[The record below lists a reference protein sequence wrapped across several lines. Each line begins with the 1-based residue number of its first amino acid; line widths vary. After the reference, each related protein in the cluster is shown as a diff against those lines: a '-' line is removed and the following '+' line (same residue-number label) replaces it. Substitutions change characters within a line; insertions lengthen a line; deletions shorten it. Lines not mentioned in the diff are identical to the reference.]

1 MRKEIASDTQT
12 RNPDILEQRLAMFR
26 HGFLPIPCESK
37 EGMDFGWTK
46 ARIEE
51 ALIRDWHRRR
61 GGNKRKGTGIRL
73 AGDIFVIDLDIKE
86 TEIINAVLDAIAVH
100 YPEFYRNCL
109 WRHSGG
115 VSLALFGRVSK
126 RSDGKILK
134 GRKSRKFGRR
144 QADGSFADK
153 AQVEVWSGEAWDE
166 NYGARYFAAFGPH
179 KVAGRFYDW
188 DGPSPCDVPLSSLPA
203 FDGDQVGPLLDLAE
217 SVLGQFLEPYDE
229 RRNMDGAKNE
239 YILTPETEF
248 RLADG
253 GVTTVAALEAQLP
266 PGVNSGVRGLMGF
279 EDPKMSEGR
288 DHCHAY
294 VRDQKGRNFGRLA
307 IRNFELEIMYYFTDE
322 APAPP
327 FELDDAAR
335 EMIAGLLN
343 NANQGDAE
351 TIVDRGTDH
360 IESDV
365 DPKTTHDNAVNW
377 LARNVAW
384 FTQAYNGR
392 GGVVSV
398 YPDGEFTKP
407 VALAALR
414 QRMMS
419 YCWIEKGPR
428 GGTHVH
434 NPVDAWSMLPAKDK
448 LCVSG
453 VRMRPELPRP
463 LFAEDGHLHANR
475 YQVPQHPAA
484 GGSVEV
490 FERHM
495 KRLIP
500 DPFERQWAWNWMACL
515 VQHPEWRMVALAMV
529 AREHGSGAVCS
540 PRRCN
545 WCWGR
550 NSSSRCPTTAS
561 LVMPSSTPRSRGG
574 CWSMSMRR
582 ARRTPASTG

>member
-179 KVAGRFYDW
+179 RVEGREYDW
-188 DGPSPCDVPLSSLPA
+188 DGDKSPVNTPLASLPV
-203 FDGDQVGPLLDLAE
+203 FDGDQVGPLLDLVE
-217 SVLGQFLEPYDE
+217 SVLAQFLEPYDD
-229 RRNMDGAKNE
+229 RRDLEGAKNE

-253 GVTTVAALEAQLP
+253 GLTTVAALEAQLP

-279 EDPKMSEGR
+279 EDVRMSEGR

-294 VRDQKGRNFGRLA
+294 VRDMPGSNFGRLA
-307 IRNFELEIMYYFTDE
+307 IRNFDLEIMYYFE
-322 APAPP
+322 NEKPP
-327 FELDDAAR
+327 EPVELDDETRATLKALRDSAEAAPG
-335 EMIAGLLN
+335 EAP
-343 NANQGDAE
+343 E
-351 TIVDRGTDH
+351 THGAPLTSIKRAD
-360 IESDV
+360 
-365 DPKTTHDNAVNW
+365 DPKETYARATNW
-377 LARNVAW
+377 LVANMAW

-392 GGVVSV
+392 GGVVSIH
-398 YPDGEFTKP
+398 PDGPFQSP
-407 VALAALR
+407 VTLTAMRGL
-414 QRMMS
+414 MTGYS
-419 YCWIEKGPR
+419 YQSKGKK
-428 GGTHVH
+428 GGLKTH
-434 NPVDAWSMLPAKDK
+434 NPIDAWMLHPQRVVIDG
-448 LCVSG
+448 L
-453 VRMRPELPRP
+453 RMRPELPRP
-463 LFAEDGHLHANR
+463 WFSGCCHSPGANIW
-475 YQVPQHPAA
+475 
-484 GGSVEV
+484 
-490 FERHM
+490 
-495 KRLIP
+495 KR
-500 DPFERQWAWNWMACL
+500 E
-515 VQHPEWRMVALAMV
+515 
-529 AREHGSGAVCS
+529 
-540 PRRCN
+540 
-545 WCWGR
+545 
-550 NSSSRCPTTAS
+550 
-561 LVMPSSTPRSRGG
+561 PST
-574 CWSMSMRR
+574 
-582 ARRTPASTG
+582 